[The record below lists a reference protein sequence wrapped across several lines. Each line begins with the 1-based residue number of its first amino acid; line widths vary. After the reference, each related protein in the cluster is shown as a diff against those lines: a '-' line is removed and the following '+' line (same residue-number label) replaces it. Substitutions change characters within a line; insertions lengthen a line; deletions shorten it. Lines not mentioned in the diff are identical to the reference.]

1 MIPPE
6 LAQAH
11 WAHYIAPAYALTAVS
26 FIALAVVAFVR
37 LQHWARAAREDP

>member
-11 WAHYIAPAYALTAVS
+11 WAQFIVPAYAATLVS
-26 FIALAVVAFVR
+26 LVALAAVAFVR